1 MLGNMTLTLVE
12 NPAPKPSGIPWRSFA
27 IGFLSGLRMAT
38 PLASI
43 ANAAGQDRLH
53 LPRPLSLVSA
63 TRAHSAFGA
72 FMLFEL
78 VGDKL
83 PFTPSRLQ
91 PQRLAGR
98 SAGGAFT
105 GACLSSSS
113 KADIVKGAILGATG
127 ALAGSYIGYQAR
139 TRLTTFLES
148 RDVAFGPLK
157 PALYVALAEDALTVA
172 ATDITVS
179 RAVQAQTNLPPQPPA

>member
-1 MLGNMTLTLVE
+1 MALTTTDA
-12 NPAPKPSGIPWRSFA
+12 PAPKSSGIPWRSFV

-53 LPRPLSLVSA
+53 LPEPLSLVSA
-63 TRAHSAFGA
+63 TRAHNAFGA

-91 PQRLAGR
+91 PQSLAGR
-98 SAGGAFT
+98 IAGGAFT
-105 GACLSSSS
+105 GACLSSGS
-113 KADIVKGAILGATG
+113 KPNIVKGAILGATG
-127 ALAGSYIGYQAR
+127 AVAGSYFGYQAR
-139 TRLTTFLES
+139 TRLTSFLDS
-148 RDVAFGPLK
+148 RGLAFGPLK
-157 PALYVALAEDALTVA
+157 PSVYVALAEDALTVA

-179 RAVQAQTNLPPQPPA
+179 RAVQSQT